1 MCPFEAQ
8 GIRDNTI
15 INVKL
20 SEDPIERLTV
30 ARESFALFHK
40 TPTSPGLRFILPDNV
55 LLGASK
61 NDHLV
66 RALLPY
72 QAELCAAELDCRLY
86 PLLSYHYRTTSI
98 TPGDLMDILFENPVL
113 ATVSFLVDQVIRDIA
128 ETDIGGMYDVA
139 QLIKNFFE
147 KLIDQGMKF
156 PRLVI
161 FYPETEVEAVV
172 ISNSGIVFS
181 VEREPQHQQGNQ
193 NCFCVVKT
201 PFYPTSFGR
210 YSSNVEIVFSREAD
224 FVKLSDE
231 ARGKIRHQS
240 NSVLKEHVVDIVD
253 LDKDKVECSGL
264 WNIDLLKWT

>member
-15 INVKL
+15 INVQL

-40 TPTSPGLRFILPDNV
+40 TPTSPGLRFILPDSV

-86 PLLSYHYRTTSI
+86 PLLSYHHRTTNI
-98 TPGDLMDILFENPVL
+98 NPLDLMQMLFGNFVL
-113 ATVSFLVDQVIRDIA
+113 TTVSFLVDQVITNIA
-128 ETDIGGMYDVA
+128 ETDIGGMYDLA

-147 KLIDQGMKF
+147 KLIDQGMEF
-156 PRLVI
+156 PRIVI

-181 VEREPQHQQGNQ
+181 IEREPQHQHNNQ
-193 NCFCVVKT
+193 NCFSVVKT

-210 YSSNVEIVFSREAD
+210 YSSKVEIVFSREAD
-224 FVKLSDE
+224 FVKLSDD
-231 ARGKIRHQS
+231 ARGKIRRQS
-240 NSVLKEHVVDIVD
+240 NTVLKEHGIPILD

-264 WNIDLLKWT
+264 WNINLLEWT